1 MEKKEKD
8 VKVIQGGYNDDEMA
22 LRMIKALT
30 KGDLEAARQ
39 IQHQRLDQQS
49 KKPSLKR
56 VK

>member
-1 MEKKEKD
+1 MGKKEKD